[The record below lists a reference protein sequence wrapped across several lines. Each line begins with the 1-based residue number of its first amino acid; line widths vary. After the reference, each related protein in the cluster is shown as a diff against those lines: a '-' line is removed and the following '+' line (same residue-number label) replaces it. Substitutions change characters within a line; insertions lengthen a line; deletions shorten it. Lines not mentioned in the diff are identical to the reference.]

1 MSGMKFRR
9 TCSAC
14 NATFFS
20 PDRKATLCAKCMK
33 KRAAKHMQAAQARAT
48 AQPTRFASASNPQGA
63 QAVRPQ
69 KGPRLPRSTVLT
81 PEIRQR
87 IIEVFQAEYANSNR
101 RLREV
106 HARIAEKLW
115 VKRKLVADVLR
126 ELAQTQIEL
135 APELRERAIEMYRRF
150 VETGY
155 RPEGGRRRV
164 ISKAL
169 GIPYRQVA
177 AIIREWSFSEYAK
190 SPTPTLSRQQ
200 LFEVEKAYWR
210 EIEQQRYRLTELPD
224 RIAEQLGY
232 ATRWQILRWLD
243 VLHDDERLFAGVPD
257 PPPEVQQ
264 KIIDQYKEYLALPA
278 PPEQGLHFTI
288 AQRIGT
294 VTPRQV
300 HKVLQSYRHRRRA
313 EYPLL

>member
-1 MSGMKFRR
+1 MSVMKFRR

-20 PDRKATLCAKCMK
+20 PDRRAALCAKCMR
-33 KRAAKHMQAAQARAT
+33 RAAKHVSSAHAKAPARAH
-48 AQPTRFASASNPQGA
+48 SVSNLQSA

-69 KGPRLPRSTVLT
+69 RGPRPPKSAVLT

-87 IIEVFQAEYANSNR
+87 IIEIFQAEYSNTDL
-101 RLREV
+101 RLRDV
-106 HARIAEKLW
+106 HARIADRLW

-126 ELAQTQIEL
+126 DLTQPQAEL
-135 APELRERAIEMYRRF
+135 APELAERAVEMYRRF
-150 VETGY
+150 VETGH
-155 RPEGGRRRV
+155 RPEGGRRRA
-164 ISKAL
+164 ISNAL
-169 GIPYRQVA
+169 GIPYKQVA
-177 AIIREWSFSEYAK
+177 SLIRQWSLSEYAK
-190 SPTPTLSRQQ
+190 SPTPNLSRQQ
-200 LFEVEKAYWR
+200 LFEVEKAYWN
-210 EIEQQRYRLTELPD
+210 EIERQRYRLTEMPD

-232 ATRWQILRWLD
+232 VTRWQVLRWLD
-243 VLHDDERLFAGVPD
+243 VLHDDERLFDSVPN
-257 PPPEVQQ
+257 PPPQVQQ
-264 KIIDQYKEYLALPA
+264 QIIDQYKQYLASPA
-278 PPEQGLHFTI
+278 PPELGLHFTI